1 MSKHLLFPHFTE
13 VLVES
18 DDVLELHEPVGSA
31 VVDQRMAT
39 AHWLPAFIR
48 YQWAPAGQ
56 EAYVDAYAAA
66 ARILVTAAVLGSR
79 HPDDIG
85 HALGLPP
92 IFVRVVLLGFK
103 TAGWCD
109 TVLPELREAIA
120 DPADVVTVK
129 SLVDDFML
137 EQGPDSIDW
146 LDLLKAMGP
155 DVLGMGKA
163 PYGVR
168 PVEDSQQD
176 EQRWL
181 NQLPPARISG
191 PDPLKLHVVDDEE
204 WIM

>member
-1 MSKHLLFPHFTE
+1 MAKYYRNPDSTHILL
-13 VLVES
+13 ES
-18 DDVLELHEPVGSA
+18 DDVLDLSEPLGSA
-31 VVDQRMAT
+31 VVDQRMAA
-39 AHWLPAFIR
+39 AHWLPDFIR

-56 EAYVDAYAAA
+56 EAYIDAYGAA

-79 HPDDIG
+79 HPDDLSY
-85 HALGLPP
+85 ALGLPS

-155 DVLGMGKA
+155 DVLGMGRA

-181 NQLPPARISG
+181 NELPPARISG
-191 PDPLKLHVVDDEE
+191 SGLLALHVVDDDE